1 MPFLRT
7 GYRTFIKIHCKI
19 HILSC
24 SSKKLD
30 RINNVIFILDYQG
43 NVMDSQKLSFQI
55 ALFMS
60 IRHTDN
66 LHLIL
71 NYHLSTNSKNPLGI
85 VLGIHLHFIHET
97 LHLCMDIHVRSS
109 HYNDTIHIQHTL
121 KLKYESTLLFFISGK
136 RSQFNDTD
144 FYFLW
149 GIQCWQNPEIKDK
162 KACTQP
168 NSEINLLIL
177 C

>member
-60 IRHTDN
+60 IRHTHN

-85 VLGIHLHFIHET
+85 VLGIHLHFIHEIFEAKSHFLKSYT
-97 LHLCMDIHVRSS
+97 HIYCICIHLCMDIHVRSS

-144 FYFLW
+144 FYFL
-149 GIQCWQNPEIKDK
+149 
-162 KACTQP
+162 
-168 NSEINLLIL
+168 
-177 C
+177 